1 MKYNYIKE
9 PRLIFGD
16 DNKHVCARKGIA
28 TYGVYDKSA
37 LTRKK
42 EIILGV
48 VGSAEDLEAFAR
60 LMERMKSPIISEKA
74 EHKKNLFTD
83 FCGFNDSTGFY

>member
-42 EIILGV
+42 EIMAICNL
-48 VGSAEDLEAFAR
+48 R
-60 LMERMKSPIISEKA
+60 LDEPI
-74 EHKKNLFTD
+74 
-83 FCGFNDSTGFY
+83 FYVQTV